1 MSASHAQ
8 WVARRGIVRPPTIP
22 PGGAGIGPF
31 WRVCD
36 VQVDGGRGGWDVAE
50 WAVSIGVELGQF
62 TVDVHGDGAEE
73 VDVVVVGGPQVGQH
87 LVLDQL
93 ATGAHFG
100 DGAAVVLADPGD
112 DRSRWW
118 RWSGTM
124 PARFAARGCG
134 VVSRLR
140 WRRTGPGAARGGSRP
155 CSTGGRF
162 CVGRSRRIE
171 TGRRGSCAVRPRTP

>member
-112 DRSRWW
+112 DRV
-118 RWSGTM
+118 GGDGQA
-124 PARFAARGCG
+124 PCLLGLLLG
-134 VVSRLR
+134 VAVS
-140 WRRTGPGAARGGSRP
+140 
-155 CSTGGRF
+155 CSA
-162 CVGRSRRIE
+162 VGR
-171 TGRRGSCAVRPRTP
+171 AVALPSISSST

>member
-1 MSASHAQ
+1 MDNG
-8 WVARRGIVRPPTIP
+8 VARRRIVRPTTIP

-87 LVLDQL
+87 LVLDQV
-93 ATGAHFG
+93 AAGAHFG
-100 DGAAVVLADPGD
+100 DGAAVVLD
-112 DRSRWW
+112 
-118 RWSGTM
+118 
-124 PARFAARGCG
+124 
-134 VVSRLR
+134 
-140 WRRTGPGAARGGSRP
+140 
-155 CSTGGRF
+155 
-162 CVGRSRRIE
+162 
-171 TGRRGSCAVRPRTP
+171 RRGQRVLLPFG